1 MQFEA
6 QKPNRAA
13 AGVFKILAE
22 AVCGATAADGV
33 QDYIVSSPH
42 ATHLMQYYVFSSGTC
57 SMGGMARVVYDVKIF
72 GVCMQPVCSML

>member
-1 MQFEA
+1 MQFGA

-13 AGVFKILAE
+13 AGVFKILVE
-22 AVCGATAADGV
+22 AVV

-57 SMGGMARVVYDVKIF
+57 SMGGMAWVVYDVKII
-72 GVCMQPVCSML
+72 GVCMHVYVLP

>member
-13 AGVFKILAE
+13 AGVFKILVE
-22 AVCGATAADGV
+22 AVCGTTAADGV

-42 ATHLMQYYVFSSGTC
+42 AMHLMQYYYSLVGP
-57 SMGGMARVVYDVKIF
+57 ALWVVWCGRYMMSK
-72 GVCMQPVCSML
+72 